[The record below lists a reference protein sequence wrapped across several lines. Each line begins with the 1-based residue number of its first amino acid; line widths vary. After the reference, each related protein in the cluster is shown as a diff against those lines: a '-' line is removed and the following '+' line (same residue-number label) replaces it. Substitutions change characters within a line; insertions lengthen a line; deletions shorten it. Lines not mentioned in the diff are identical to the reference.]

1 MLTRTRFFISLPYPT
16 QITAEKMRSYWV
28 LILGMVWVLGGCRPQ
43 DNFSQLPL
51 RKAPRGDAYYGGF
64 FRYNETEV
72 FRNLF
77 PLSITEVTSHRIG
90 AQIYEGL
97 VKFDQATLRV
107 VPALAERWSV
117 DSQGRLF
124 TFHLRR
130 GVYFHPDPC
139 FNGPPRQV
147 TAYDFKWCLD
157 RLCTPDVLNK
167 GFWIFKDR
175 VRGAT
180 LYYESLARGDSV
192 MTGGVPGIRVLDSFT
207 LQIELEQPFAG
218 FLNVLG
224 TPFATVYPRE
234 AFERYGARMRIH
246 TVGTGPFILDTVIED
261 QVVILRRNPNYWRTD
276 SLGNPLPYLDG
287 IMISFVSD
295 QKMEFLEFTRGKL
308 DMIYRMP
315 MEFRKY
321 VFERPNVLS
330 KPYRQFIYQSTP
342 QLATSYY
349 GFLHAK
355 PPFDDIRV
363 RQAFNYAIDRDK
375 LVRFT
380 LKGQAYPASYGFV
393 PPAFA
398 TYPATS
404 IEGYSYSPEKANE
417 LMKAAGYP
425 QGKGFPPLTLQLNSG
440 GAQNILI
447 AEAIQKMLEDNL
459 HVRVSLNIVPF
470 AAHLEAVE
478 TGKVLFWRAGWI
490 ADYPDPENFLNLFYG
505 RHVPEQ
511 LSQHSYL
518 NTFRYRSSKF
528 DSLFESAL
536 RTSNESLRMQR
547 YAQADQQAINDAVCL
562 FLYYYK
568 SDRLLQPYV
577 RNFPIN
583 GMEYRDFTAV
593 YLVPSTP

>member
-1 MLTRTRFFISLPYPT
+1 MKKTRLV
-16 QITAEKMRSYWV
+16 MRIWA
-28 LILGMVWVLGGCRPQ
+28 MVGAAVVLGWGCGAGGRSGPG
-43 DNFSQLPL
+43 PL
-51 RKAPRGDAYYGGF
+51 RKAPQGEAYYGGF
-64 FRYNETEV
+64 FRYNETEK

-107 VPALAERWSV
+107 VPALAERWDV
-117 DSQGRLF
+117 DSQGRVF

-130 GVYFHPDPC
+130 GVRFHPDPC
-139 FNGPPRQV
+139 FEGPPREV

-157 RLCTPDVLNK
+157 KLCSPDVLNK

-175 VRGAT
+175 VKGAT
-180 LYYESLARGDSV
+180 AHYEALARGDTV
-192 MTGGVPGIRVLDSFT
+192 PPGGVPGIRVLDSFT
-207 LQIELEQPFAG
+207 LQIELETPFAG

-224 TPFATVYPRE
+224 TPFAAVYPRE
-234 AFERYGARMRIH
+234 AFERYGARMRTH

-261 QVVILRRNPNYWRTD
+261 QVAVLRRNPNYWRTD

-287 IMISFVSD
+287 ILVSFVSD
-295 QKMEFLEFTRGKL
+295 QKMEFLEFTRGRL
-308 DMIYRMP
+308 EMVYRMP

-321 VFERPNVLS
+321 VFERPGVLAEE
-330 KPYRQFIYQSTP
+330 YRHFQYQTTP

-349 GFLHAK
+349 GFLHPKA
-355 PPFDDIRV
+355 PFDDVRV

-380 LKGQAYPASYGFV
+380 LKGEAYPAYYGFV
-393 PPAFA
+393 PPAFS
-398 TYPATS
+398 TYPADR
-404 IEGYSYSPEKANE
+404 IKGYRYAPGKAAE

-425 QGKGFPPLTLQLNSG
+425 QGKGFPELTLQLNSG
-440 GAQNILI
+440 GAQNVLI

-459 HVRVSLNIVPF
+459 HIKVSLNIVPF

-478 TGKVLFWRAGWI
+478 TGKVRFWRAGWI

-505 RHVPEQ
+505 RHVPEK
-511 LSQHSYL
+511 LEQHSYL
-518 NTFRYRSSKF
+518 NTFRYRSPRF
-528 DSLFESAL
+528 DSLFEAAL
-536 RTSNESLRMQR
+536 RTPDESQRMHL
-547 YAQADQQAINDAVCL
+547 YAQADQQAVDDAVCL

-583 GMEYRDFTAV
+583 GMEYRDFSEV
-593 YLVPSTP
+593 YLVPSVP